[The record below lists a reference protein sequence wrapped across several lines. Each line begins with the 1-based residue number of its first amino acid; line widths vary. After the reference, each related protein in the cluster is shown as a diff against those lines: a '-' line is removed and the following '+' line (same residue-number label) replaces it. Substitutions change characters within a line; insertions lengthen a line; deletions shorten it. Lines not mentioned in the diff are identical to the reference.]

1 MALQS
6 SIAADRLRER
16 QRENLAAR
24 VSNSTNVVLELDN
37 ETRKTLAVWSW
48 PVDENGARVVPS
60 DLVAYRKSHRFR
72 GPRCLCAF
80 LDDHKPNDHHEA
92 AIVMLKRGPRTG
104 EYVACC
110 ASSKCGYVA
119 FIEQTF
125 NSCELPVKRYSRRNP
140 DEARPHDIM
149 FLDGEDIKL
158 EFIQKRQR
166 QRNKTHDTFD
176 RLLKLDSFTQ
186 PGLTEAE
193 FRRFL
198 TRCNNCQ
205 LIMTR
210 RTFERHHCMG
220 QAWRRDHRTE
230 VIDLT
235 LADG

>member
-1 MALQS
+1 MQS

-37 ETRKTLAVWSW
+37 VNGKTLAVWSW
-48 PVDENGARVVPS
+48 PVNDDGARVVPS

-72 GPRCLCAF
+72 GPHCLCAF
-80 LDDHKPNDHHEA
+80 MDDHNPSDHHEA

-125 NSCELPVKRYSRRNP
+125 SSRELPVKRYSRRNP

-158 EFIQKRQR
+158 EFIQEHQR
-166 QRNKTHDTFD
+166 QRNKTQDAFN

-193 FRRFL
+193 FREHLSVTIAQERL
-198 TRCNNCQ
+198 GEEITEQRS
-205 LIMTR
+205 LI
-210 RTFERHHCMG
+210 
-220 QAWRRDHRTE
+220 
-230 VIDLT
+230 
-235 LADG
+235 